1 MPKWPPCFA
10 KCSQQRSQGH
20 TNISANLSKA
30 THKLIELFCV
40 PSPTEPHSPAN
51 FYWTQSH
58 AIGGNERRTPL
69 PHSQF
74 QQQQPQQ
81 ESPRQ
86 DARIGTNL
94 QQNTLAPSATH
105 RPSLPVAKAQQQQ
118 QQQEEQLPPPSD
130 PRCIVMPICPALQG
144 PDYKPEFEAMEAGDA
159 GVRPLSAS
167 GHPACQLCGVGIV

>member
-1 MPKWPPCFA
+1 MPKLLLCFA
-10 KCSQQRSQGH
+10 ECSQKSSQGH

-74 QQQQPQQ
+74 QEQ
-81 ESPRQ
+81 PRQ

-105 RPSLPVAKAQQQQ
+105 RPSLPVAKAQPQQQ
-118 QQQEEQLPPPSD
+118 QQQEEQQPPTD

-144 PDYKPEFEAMEAGDA
+144 PGYKAEIESAQAGDA
-159 GVRPLSAS
+159 GVHPLSAS